1 MRHLFVS
8 AHEVLR
14 KGCDSDGDE
23 VERVKLKG
31 EGEGDGNCSFTSIP
45 HLVTRVTAL

>member
-1 MRHLFVS
+1 MRHLIVS

-31 EGEGDGNCSFTSIP
+31 EGDGNCSFTSIP